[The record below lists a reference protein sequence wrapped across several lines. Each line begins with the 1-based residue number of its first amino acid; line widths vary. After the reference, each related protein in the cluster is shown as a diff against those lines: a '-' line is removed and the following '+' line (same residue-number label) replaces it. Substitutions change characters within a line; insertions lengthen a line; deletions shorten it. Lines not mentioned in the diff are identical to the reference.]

1 VARCRRNS
9 AIVWRP
15 TSRPR
20 ARVSGRHRDN
30 LPKYRGISLTRGRD
44 FHSEVARKGPLA
56 WSGAS
61 CNEPAGTRR
70 YSLRILRDGRNI
82 RGRGRRLAVSK
93 SGRRGNQSA
102 GDQSEDRAPSL
113 RLAGRPQLASHL
125 VTTAIVATTL
135 VVLSF
140 RGGFYGTEQRSAL
153 AICLWFAIVLVA
165 VAAARIPRLPGLAV
179 VCLSA
184 FGALAVWTALSA
196 TWAASDEAVAAE
208 FTRVLLYLGV
218 FTLAAV
224 LITAGTATAVADGAA
239 AGIAIVG
246 VVALSSRL
254 FPGSFHGINLAP
266 FLPGA
271 ETRLSYPIGYWNA
284 VGVLIAMGLPFL
296 LRRAAAPGP
305 VLLRGLAVAPL
316 PALFGAGYLTSSR
329 GAVAAAVAG
338 ILVFLLVSETRWG
351 AGFACALGF
360 GGGLLVVHALRVR
373 PLLTDG
379 PFNTSEAAAE
389 GHRVAVLTLIA
400 CIVAGGGYALGARVV
415 PKSARVPRRLNWA
428 VAAVLGITLV
438 VGVVFLHPIRRFDAF
453 KQPERE
459 AAQNDASQTT
469 VSGHLFSESGSGRWQ
484 IWTTAVDEWKTNTCC
499 GRGAGSFGSW
509 WLEHGTLAKFT
520 RSAHSVYLQMLG
532 ELGIVGLALLTT
544 AFGAGVVALVT
555 RARNQVMR
563 SALSAAGGS
572 FAAYAVAAGIDWMWQ
587 VTVVSVLGIAC
598 LGVLTGRA
606 TARVQHPVAS
616 AGRTPLNIA
625 LRVGVAS
632 VATAVIVVEAIPA
645 LADGRLR
652 SSQEAAARG
661 DLISAYA
668 DAQAARAIEPWAASS
683 TTQLALIAEQGS
695 NLKLA
700 DRWIHTALARDPRSW
715 TIWLTAARIETKR
728 GEIARARRSLAR
740 ARKLNPHSPVFA
752 TGPRP

>member
-1 VARCRRNS
+1 MRPARRS
-9 AIVWRP
+9 
-15 TSRPR
+15 
-20 ARVSGRHRDN
+20 
-30 LPKYRGISLTRGRD
+30 
-44 FHSEVARKGPLA
+44 
-56 WSGAS
+56 
-61 CNEPAGTRR
+61 
-70 YSLRILRDGRNI
+70 
-82 RGRGRRLAVSK
+82 
-93 SGRRGNQSA
+93 
-102 GDQSEDRAPSL
+102 
-113 RLAGRPQLASHL
+113 QLGSHL
-125 VTTAIVATTL
+125 VTTAIVATTV

-140 RGGFYGTEQRSAL
+140 RGGFYGTEERSAV

-165 VAAARIPRLPGLAV
+165 VGASRLPRLPGLAL

-184 FGALAVWTALSA
+184 FVALAVWTALSA
-196 TWAASDEAVAAE
+196 TWAASDEEVATE
-208 FTRVLLYLGV
+208 FTRVLLYLGL
-218 FTLAAV
+218 FTVAAV
-224 LITAGTATAVADGAA
+224 AITAGTATAVADGAA

-254 FPGSFHGINLAP
+254 FPGSFHGVDLAP

-305 VLLRGLAVAPL
+305 ILLRGLAVAPL

-329 GAVAAAVAG
+329 GAAAAAVAG
-338 ILVFLLVSETRWG
+338 ILVFLLVSDTRW
-351 AGFACALGF
+351 AAAFACAFGF

-379 PFNTSEAAAE
+379 PFNTSEAATE
-389 GHRVAVLTLIA
+389 GHRVAVLTLVA
-400 CIVAGGGYALGARVV
+400 CIVAGGGYALAARVV
-415 PKSARVPRRLNWA
+415 PQDARVPRGLNWA

-438 VGVVFLHPIRRFDAF
+438 AGIVVSHPIRRFDAF
-453 KQPERE
+453 KQPETE
-459 AAQNDASQTT
+459 AAQKDPSQTT
-469 VSGHLFSESGSGRWQ
+469 ISGHLFSESGSGRWQ
-484 IWTTAVDEWKTNTCC
+484 IWTTAVDEWRTNACC

-532 ELGIVGLALLTT
+532 ELGIVGLALLIT
-544 AFGAGVVALVT
+544 AFGAGAVALVT
-555 RARNQVMR
+555 RRRNQVMR

-587 VTVVSVLGIAC
+587 VTVVSVVGIGC
-598 LGVLTGRA
+598 LAVLTGRA
-606 TARVQHPVAS
+606 TELTQHPITS
-616 AGRTPLNIA
+616 RRTPLNIA

-632 VATAVIVVEAIPA
+632 IATAVIVVEAIPA
-645 LADGRLR
+645 LADMRVR
-652 SSQEAAARG
+652 ASQEAAARG
-661 DLISAYA
+661 DLQSAYE
-668 DAQAARAIEPWAASS
+668 DAQGARAIEPWAASAN
-683 TTQLALIAEQGS
+683 TQLALIAEQGS

-740 ARKLNPHSPVFA
+740 ARKLNPHSPLFA
-752 TGPRP
+752 TGARP